1 MISPSFCQGRGR
13 GGFFDKIHQ
22 MKYFNK
28 ESLDYQFVDKFEAGL
43 ALTGS
48 DAKSLRTQM
57 PQFANSK
64 VEIKNGIP
72 ILTNLKIP
80 TYKFSQNQE
89 IDTTRERNL
98 LLSEKEIAKLISFRN
113 QKYMIIPIA
122 IFLQGKWFKVEIGI
136 GRKMRK
142 YEKRQKIKDREVKQ
156 SLL

>member
-1 MISPSFCQGRGR
+1 
-13 GGFFDKIHQ
+13 

-48 DAKSLRTQM
+48 DAKSLRTQT

-64 VEIKNGIP
+64 VEIKNSIP

-80 TYKFSQNQE
+80 LYKYSQKQE

-136 GRKMRK
+136 GRKMKK
-142 YEKRQKIKDREVKQ
+142 YEKRQKIKDRELKQ